1 VESLTPSAPPSEPTT
16 FPLHRGAISLEA
28 VGVRHPTG
36 ARRGRIV
43 FTAYRDITHLATSS
57 RAIWLA
63 TRRSVYVIGRRAF
76 VDPHGADHL
85 VRALLEQIARQP
97 GGSAQ
102 LARMADIEEKARV
115 RTPLRAT
122 WGLFAVCAA
131 LYAVQWV
138 GGERVMVVGY
148 FTGALAADGDWWR
161 VVTGNL
167 LHASVWHLIV
177 NLLGL
182 LAVGS
187 LVERSLGT
195 VRTVCVMA
203 ASGLAS
209 MAASAALSSEPVV
222 GVSGI
227 LSGVLAA
234 LVWLELRFPE
244 QIPAWWRVP
253 RGALFGV
260 VALTAVLSFLPF
272 VAAAAHLGGFIGGG
286 LAAMPLAWRGP
297 ATRPSGVGL
306 RAVAGAAV
314 AVAALAVGTAG
325 SELGPGDFAARHV
338 KRMGQLP
345 GASATEL
352 NNAAWMIATD
362 ERSSPEELEDALRL
376 VERAV
381 DETAHAEPEFLDT
394 LAEVHFLLGHRAEA
408 VAAIDEAIQRDPD
421 KDYYREQKRRFLG
434 ETGERP
440 FPPEAPQ
447 PKGRSEDGLSV

>member
-1 VESLTPSAPPSEPTT
+1 
-16 FPLHRGAISLEA
+16 
-28 VGVRHPTG
+28 
-36 ARRGRIV
+36 
-43 FTAYRDITHLATSS
+43 
-57 RAIWLA
+57 
-63 TRRSVYVIGRRAF
+63 
-76 VDPHGADHL
+76 
-85 VRALLEQIARQP
+85 
-97 GGSAQ
+97 
-102 LARMADIEEKARV
+102 MADIEEKARV

-148 FTGALAADGDWWR
+148 FTGVLAADGDWWR

-167 LHASVWHLIV
+167 LHASVWHLAV
-177 NLLGL
+177 NLVGL

-203 ASGLAS
+203 VSGLAS
-209 MAASAALSSEPVV
+209 MAASAVLSSEPVV
-222 GVSGI
+222 GVSGV

-260 VALTAVLSFLPF
+260 VALSALLSCLPF
-272 VAAAAHLGGFIGGG
+272 VATAAHLGGFLGGG
-286 LAAMPLAWRGP
+286 IAVVPLAWRGP

-306 RAVAGAAV
+306 RILAGAAV
-314 AVAALAVGTAG
+314 SVAALAVVTAG
-325 SELGPGDFAARHV
+325 SELGPSDFAARHV

-352 NNAAWMIATD
+352 NDAAWMIATD
-362 ERSSPEELEDALRL
+362 DRSSPEELEDALRL
-376 VERAV
+376 AERAV
-381 DETAHAEPEFLDT
+381 DETAHAEPRLLDT
-394 LAEVHFLLGHRAEA
+394 LAEVHFQLGHRAEA

-434 ETGERP
+434 ERDPADRP
-440 FPPEAPQ
+440 VYPPPQ
-447 PKGRSEDGLSV
+447 SPPPKARAEDGLSV